1 MPKTFKFTDNS
12 DVVSRLFGIA
22 VNKTLGEIGDLVA
35 GEANRRAPVGE
46 TGELSASYDHKEDLV
61 KKSTTVGSPLNYAPY
76 VELGTGPHYEKPPEW
91 VKNYAQRGHHDTD
104 PWWYMGDDGEWH
116 LGWFIHA
123 QPHLRPAVEENVDKI
138 KKIVKDNLN
147 NA

>member
-1 MPKTFKFTDNS
+1 MSRFARPELSFCIDLRKLVRPLDNGQ
-12 DVVSRLFGIA
+12 DNG
-22 VNKTLGEIGDLVA
+22 
-35 GEANRRAPVGE
+35 GEANRRAPVGK
-46 TGELSASYDHKEDLV
+46 TGELSASYDHKEDLT
-61 KKSTTVGSPLNYAPY
+61 KKSTTIGSPLNYAPY

-123 QPHLRPAVEENVDKI
+123 QPHLRPAVDENVDKI